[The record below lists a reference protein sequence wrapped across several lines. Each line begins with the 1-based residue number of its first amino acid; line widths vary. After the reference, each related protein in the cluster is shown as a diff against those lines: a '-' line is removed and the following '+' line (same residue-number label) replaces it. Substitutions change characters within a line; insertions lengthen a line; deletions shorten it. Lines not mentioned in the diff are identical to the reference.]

1 MKIDIVYV
9 GDELVVNLSG
19 ILKSK
24 DLVEIE
30 RRVALILNDYE
41 IVNIKFNILKGTK
54 LDKAILNRIISK
66 YNTKVKEA

>member
-1 MKIDIVYV
+1 MKIDILYV

-30 RRVALILNDYE
+30 RRVDLILNDYE

-54 LDKAILNRIISK
+54 LDKSILNRIISK